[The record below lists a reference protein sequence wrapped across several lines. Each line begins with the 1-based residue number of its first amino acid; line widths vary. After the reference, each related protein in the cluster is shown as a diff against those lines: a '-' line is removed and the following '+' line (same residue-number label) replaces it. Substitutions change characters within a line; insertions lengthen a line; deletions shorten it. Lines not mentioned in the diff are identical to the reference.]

1 MPYLT
6 HMAKTHIPRAVVLA
20 MRIQYEAGYTIM
32 ELRLAYGYSRQTISD
47 LVHYKTHKRVRL
59 GPNESRDVPPLPVTL
74 ASSSKVSSSSSAW
87 AARIRDSADG
97 STSCTSAR
105 GPKSVRLPC
114 SFGLALAMARSAR

>member
-59 GPNESRDVPPLPVTL
+59 GPNESRDVPPLPVQESTQPTKVRTPELKQRVFGQYIRKATL
-74 ASSSKVSSSSSAW
+74 
-87 AARIRDSADG
+87 G
-97 STSCTSAR
+97 H
-105 GPKSVRLPC
+105 
-114 SFGLALAMARSAR
+114 